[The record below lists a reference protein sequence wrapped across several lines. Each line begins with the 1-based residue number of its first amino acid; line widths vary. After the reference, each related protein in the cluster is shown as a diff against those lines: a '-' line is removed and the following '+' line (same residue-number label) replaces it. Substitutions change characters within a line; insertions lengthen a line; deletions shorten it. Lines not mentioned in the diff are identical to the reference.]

1 MGTGPVIGSSFDIG
15 RTVWTETMEP
25 CPAIGS
31 SRGVSEDRKVSPTE
45 SFTSEYT
52 ILGLVGVLGVMGTV
66 PVGAGLV
73 GAAGTDPF
81 VAGETVGTGPVI
93 GSSVDIGRTVWTETM
108 ESGPAIGSSRRVSE
122 DRKVSPT
129 ESFTAEFTT
138 LGFVGV
144 MGTGPVCAAGTV
156 PFVAGETMGTGP
168 VTSFSGGVH
177 KVRNVSSIE
186 FFAANFT
193 IVGSVPVGAVWTV
206 SVVACGT
213 VGIICFGAV
222 GTVPIACDGEDIA
235 AWKRRM
241 ASSDGI

>member
-1 MGTGPVIGSSFDIG
+1 MGSSFDIG
-15 RTVWTETMEP
+15 RAVWTGTVGTG
-25 CPAIGS
+25 PAIGS
-31 SRGVSEDRKVSPTE
+31 SSGVSEDRKVSPTE

-66 PVGAGLV
+66 PVGAARTG
-73 GAAGTDPF
+73 PF